1 VARVGALASMS
12 RTSRPARGGSQP
24 VACGTAVRIVRGPRM
39 PDSSWSA
46 TTRTTD
52 RPPARQLVWSAAAR
66 RPRPRNCVVTRLVQR
81 VDRRLGFDDVQRIA
95 GGGADLHVRLAV
107 QRQIGRGRAAQS
119 RYPAIWPGRDGT
131 RRGHSDTIVG
141 GDLGPRVRQRAVSP
155 LGERN
160 SIRDVLALEPSG
172 ADTEL
177 DRPPLMASTWATW
190 VTWLASG
197 PGSRN
202 VTGLSKVCVW
212 LHPRCADSDV
222 NRHVIEPSPTTD
234 AEVLPSGCTHNLAQA
249 VVR

>member
-1 VARVGALASMS
+1 MGCSVARVGALASMS

-24 VACGTAVRIVRGPRM
+24 VACGTAVRIMRGPRM

-46 TTRTTD
+46 RTRTSD
-52 RPPARQLVWSAAAR
+52 RPPARQRVWSAAAR

-119 RYPAIWPGRDGT
+119 RYPASGPGRDGT
-131 RRGHSDTIVG
+131 RRGYSDTIVDD
-141 GDLGPRVRQRAVSP
+141 DLGPQVRQRAASP

-172 ADTEL
+172 ADTEF
-177 DRPPLMASTWATW
+177 DRPPLMASTW
-190 VTWLASG
+190 VTWMASG
-197 PGSRN
+197 GSRN
-202 VTGLSKVCVW
+202 VTGLSKVVCGCTRAV
-212 LHPRCADSDV
+212 PIATSTGTSSK
-222 NRHVIEPSPTTD
+222 PSPTTD
-234 AEVLPSGCTHNLAQA
+234 AEVLPSGCRHNLAQA